1 MRDDATQT
9 FDLDEAFDVAPA
21 TSVPPPVPHGQARER
36 RQSQVRLASAPPT
49 PPREAFPPVPA
60 PSMVR
65 VGAQHE
71 RASETTLPLE
81 LRHRSDGR
89 PEIRVVGALP
99 ESGERRL
106 DTPRSTRPLGPS
118 PVVEGQMAGLAQ
130 EVAGLRREL
139 EQVRAAQRSQRGDLT
154 RVAGRLDG
162 LRNRLARHEAH
173 FSRLERAIER
183 SEQVVRVAER
193 KFEQIFSRVGALS
206 QMQER
211 VRALELVSRKVKQG
225 DKVLRGILGTRAKQ
239 SEDAVRRAEEAEA
252 RLAALEEEFGGVLR
266 RQSEA
271 LDREAS
277 WQLRCE
283 ALEATVASLTVGGRK
298 PTAQTTEAPT
308 VAQAPQA
315 PVDSRTHRVSPSERP
330 SVRPSLRE
338 IHGIG
343 PRLEG
348 KLRDGGV
355 CTPADIA
362 AWREEDLQHWGKRLG
377 LSVAAIRRAQ
387 WVAQA
392 QRLVAR

>member
-1 MRDDATQT
+1 
-9 FDLDEAFDVAPA
+9 
-21 TSVPPPVPHGQARER
+21 
-36 RQSQVRLASAPPT
+36 
-49 PPREAFPPVPA
+49 
-60 PSMVR
+60 
-65 VGAQHE
+65 
-71 RASETTLPLE
+71 
-81 LRHRSDGR
+81 
-89 PEIRVVGALP
+89 
-99 ESGERRL
+99 
-106 DTPRSTRPLGPS
+106 
-118 PVVEGQMAGLAQ
+118 MAGLAQ